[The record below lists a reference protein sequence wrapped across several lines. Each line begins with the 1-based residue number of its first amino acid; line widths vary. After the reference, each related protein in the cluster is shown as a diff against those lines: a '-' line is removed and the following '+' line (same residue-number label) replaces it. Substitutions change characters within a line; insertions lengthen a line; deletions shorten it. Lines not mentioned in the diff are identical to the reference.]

1 MISSARKSARSA
13 YENGQLTVRP
23 RDPLISTLSANLTL
37 DGLLFS
43 FAFFA
48 ADKMAD
54 FRVDD

>member
-1 MISSARKSARSA
+1 M
-13 YENGQLTVRP
+13 ELTVRP

-48 ADKMAD
+48 ADKIAD

>member
-1 MISSARKSARSA
+1 MQMISSTIQ
-13 YENGQLTVRP
+13 YENMQLTVRP